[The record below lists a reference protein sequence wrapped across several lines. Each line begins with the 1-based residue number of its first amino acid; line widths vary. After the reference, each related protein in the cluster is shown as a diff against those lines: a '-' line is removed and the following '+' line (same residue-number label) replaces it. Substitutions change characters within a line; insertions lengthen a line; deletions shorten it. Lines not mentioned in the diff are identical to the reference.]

1 MHLIFLFNQT
11 FLELVHKT
19 LQQYLKY
26 NTKNNFHAC
35 LYFMMSI
42 LSRFTLLLNFFFFH
56 WTLIFIFKVQSL
68 TVDWRFAFHCRK
80 TDVAQWKN
88 SSNTLTLTVWFLLVL
103 NCDLQMFPNKLSE
116 LLFTTYLC
124 YECLCSYLY
133 FLLVNIQA
141 IWCWLIRRL
150 MSISTSIAA
159 MHLLVFLVNNLFVD
173 LCVLHFEHRVAEKG

>member
-1 MHLIFLFNQT
+1 M
-11 FLELVHKT
+11 HKT

-103 NCDLQMFPNKLSE
+103 NWSTWFVDVSKQVVWAAIYYVSLLWVLVFISVLPLSKH
-116 LLFTTYLC
+116 LGNMV
-124 YECLCSYLY
+124 
-133 FLLVNIQA
+133 LVNQEIN
-141 IWCWLIRRL
+141 
-150 MSISTSIAA
+150 
-159 MHLLVFLVNNLFVD
+159 VNINKHCSNASFS
-173 LCVLHFEHRVAEKG
+173 VLSK